1 MFIELFWK
9 TWNGTWSEEVF
20 IHLHNILEDLERFF
34 ISKKSEGNG
43 SMTIEYFEKLL
54 WMHFPQKKAIEIAD
68 LVNCVLSLACTGKEV
83 NISRLFHQT
92 DSTESH
98 FVRLLWRQGLN
109 ERDLLLQL
117 LQDAV
122 FKLEPMAALKVKCR
136 HLRSAFLAI
145 DPNRPLEI
153 LEEKLQLGFGMPSGF
168 SVLSEDVISY
178 DDFVLL
184 LSTGTIR
191 LYSNVTAGSTKNET
205 ISEK

>member
-1 MFIELFWK
+1 MSHSSS
-9 TWNGTWSEEVF
+9 SEEVF
-20 IHLHNILEDLERFF
+20 IHLHRILEDLERFF

-54 WMHFPQKKAIEIAD
+54 WMYFPQKKAIEIAD

-117 LQDAV
+117 LQV
-122 FKLEPMAALKVKCR
+122 IFSCFTVSLVSCIHPGCR
-136 HLRSAFLAI
+136 FQVGAYGRAQGNLTPKINFNSRTCCF
-145 DPNRPLEI
+145 
-153 LEEKLQLGFGMPSGF
+153 
-168 SVLSEDVISY
+168 
-178 DDFVLL
+178 
-184 LSTGTIR
+184 
-191 LYSNVTAGSTKNET
+191 
-205 ISEK
+205 